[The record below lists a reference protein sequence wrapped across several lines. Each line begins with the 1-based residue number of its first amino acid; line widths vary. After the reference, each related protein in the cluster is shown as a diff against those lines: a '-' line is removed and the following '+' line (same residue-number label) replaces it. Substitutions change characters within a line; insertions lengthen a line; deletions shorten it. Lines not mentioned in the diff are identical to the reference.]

1 MLEIFGLLFSWMPSG
16 LAAIA
21 VGLVVLFV
29 LAFFIGIIVRIIEII
44 RG

>member
-1 MLEIFGLLFSWMPSG
+1 MLDIFGLLFSWMPSG

-21 VGLVVLFV
+21 VAFVVIFV
-29 LAFFIGIIVRIIEII
+29 LVFFFSIVLKIIEII